1 MRLALLADTH
11 GFLDPRIADL
21 VSACDMAVHA
31 GDIGG
36 ADVLLSLQ
44 PREQVIAIRG
54 NNDVPQKWPEHER
67 HVLEN
72 LPRETRVPLAGGDL
86 VVVHGDESI
95 PVAARHD
102 AFRRRYPDAKAV
114 VYGHTHSQTVD
125 QSATPWVLNPGAAGR
140 TRTYGGPAC
149 LILDC
154 HEQGWS
160 VETVQFPVRR
170 YPSLRSGPRRGESGQ
185 SAASGE

>member
-11 GFLDPRIADL
+11 GFVDPRIAEL
-21 VSACDMAVHA
+21 VAACDIAVHA

-36 ADVLLSLQ
+36 ADVLLCLQ
-44 PREQVIAIRG
+44 PKDQVIAVRG
-54 NNDVPQKWPEHER
+54 NNDVAEKWPPHER

-72 LPRETRVPLAGGDL
+72 LPRESRLSLPGGDL
-86 VVVHGDESI
+86 VVIHGDESI

-102 AFRRRYPDAKAV
+102 AFRRRYADARAV
-114 VYGHTHSQTVD
+114 VYGHTHTQTVD
-125 QSATPWVLNPGAAGR
+125 QSASPWVLNPGAAGR

-154 HEQGWS
+154 HAQGWN
-160 VETVQFPVRR
+160 VEAVQFPVRK
-170 YPSLRSGPRRGESGQ
+170 YPALRAGPRRGEAGQ
-185 SAASGE
+185 NAASGE